1 LKALDKIEVSLVKQ
15 YQNSINHQ
23 I

>member
-1 LKALDKIEVSLVKQ
+1 LKALDEIEVSLVKQ